1 MVVAETIA
9 GLSGL
14 RTAFDIAK
22 TLKDL
27 DDRAR
32 RNEAV
37 IDLQQKILTAQE
49 AQATLIKEAS
59 DLEQEVVRLKAWDAD
74 KQRYELKDLRKG
86 FFAYIPKEGM
96 ENGEPPHAICTNC
109 YQKGSK
115 SILQCSGHTNVHE
128 RSWDCPS
135 CKTKVKNQ
143 WSDMAALIAAC
154 RKPDG

>member
-9 GLSGL
+9 GLGGL
-14 RTAFDIAK
+14 KTAFDIAK

-49 AQATLIKEAS
+49 AQATLIKEVS
-59 DLEQEVVRLKAWDAD
+59 ELEEEVARLKTWDTD

-86 FFAYIPKEGM
+86 FFAYILKEGM
-96 ENGEPPHAICTNC
+96 ENGDPPHAICTNC

-115 SILQCSGHTNVHE
+115 SILQCSGHMSVHD
-128 RSWDCPS
+128 RSWDCPA

-143 WSDMAALIAAC
+143 WNDMAALIAEC
-154 RKPDG
+154 RKPKA